1 MQTKRRRQK
10 EFWSIIFC
18 WAACVKLSALSDR
31 ENYKCDPFAIV
42 WWRFFVPIEFI
53 SQSKEV
59 QRCLRQWQFLS
70 IFQFIHPMILPTSL
84 FSFIFSH
91 HFLRVSSLMRLGDA
105 NKAEAKRILID
116 RSFCWSVCVKL
127 SALWDRESYN
137 CDPFAIVS
145 WRFFVPIEYISH
157 FKEVGAFTI
166 AKWKQR
172 IISNEKMNLI
182 LNFLVRFPPKC
193 WMLKPL
199 IITSDCH
206 SIATLSHFSP
216 CSFFQ
221 LRDSH

>member
-1 MQTKRRRQK
+1 M
-10 EFWSIIFC
+10 WSYLHCQIGRTT
-18 WAACVKLSALSDR
+18 SAIHLR
-31 ENYKCDPFAIV
+31 LCD
-42 WWRFFVPIEFI
+42 ED
-53 SQSKEV
+53 
-59 QRCLRQWQFLS
+59 FLFRSS
-70 IFQFIHPMILPTSL
+70 IFRNPKRYKGAFVNDNFFQSFN
-84 FSFIFSH
+84 SFIQWSFQHRNFHLFFSTAPKS
-91 HFLRVSSLMRLGDA
+91 FFSSPYCATRRC
-105 NKAEAKRILID
+105 KQSRSKRILID

-199 IITSDCH
+199 IITADCH
-206 SIATLSHFSP
+206 SIATLSHFLP